1 MVSTSFAHR
10 AKAYSRFVNFIGF
23 FFMLNNGCSSFE
35 TWSYHV
41 FNVSGGN
48 CHH

>member
-23 FFMLNNGCSSFE
+23 FLCLIMDVHPLKHGVTMFLM
-35 TWSYHV
+35 
-41 FNVSGGN
+41 
-48 CHH
+48 